1 MSFWSF
7 KLDETPTYA
16 FVKNVFNKEEC
27 EAIIKIGTSLNINEA
42 GVIKKEEK
50 EKNIKISN
58 KISSSIRKSNISWI
72 FPNENTEWIFRK
84 ITDVVTSANNEFF
97 KFNIYGLNEGFQFTH
112 YKAPGGHYD
121 QHIDKF
127 YGGIIRRLSFT
138 ILLNDKKDFKG
149 GEFEIYEG
157 RGETIVREQEIGN
170 MIIFPSYV
178 MHRVSPVT
186 KGQRYSLVGWV
197 TGDNIK

>member
-7 KLDETPTYA
+7 KIDETPTYA

-27 EAIIKIGTSLNINEA
+27 ETIIKIGNSLNILQA
-42 GVIKKEEK
+42 GVIKKNEK
-50 EKNIKISN
+50 DKKISN

-72 FPNENTEWIFRK
+72 FPDENTEWIFRK
-84 ITDVVTSANNEFF
+84 ITDVVTSANDQFF
-97 KFNIYGLNEGFQFTH
+97 KFNIHGLNEGFQFTH

-127 YGGIIRRLSFT
+127 YGGMIRRLSFT
-138 ILLNDKKDFKG
+138 ILLNNKEDFKG

-157 RGETIVREQEIGN
+157 KDGRIVKEQEIGN
-170 MIIFPSYV
+170 MLIFPSYV

-186 KGQRYSLVGWV
+186 KGERYSLVGWI